1 MSKEEKKPKGARSAK
16 LNDEPTQEVRAP
28 DYLSAVT
35 KHLTESLCEEVFAA
49 TRDRERQRKWTLF
62 TLVWFWIG
70 LLQTRFASQTRAI
83 LEAQKGH
90 PLLPDVDAS
99 PESFFMKI
107 QAVRPV
113 FFRNVFSAFTLAI
126 QTELSPCFA
135 TDLGIDE
142 KTFPEVYAADGS
154 RLEKVGR
161 LLKITR
167 TTTKAILPGSME
179 ALYDVRRGILRDLW
193 FDPDG
198 FASEISMF
206 DQIIGSLPRGALLL
220 ADRYY
225 PKPVIWRDLASRGL
239 FMVSRYNKTV
249 KKRKLETLSR
259 KRSNKINVDDWL
271 VEMGGSQ
278 YGTVPITLRW
288 VHVWNGDF
296 DLVLITNVLDP
307 KILSPIQLVGLYRR
321 RWTVERMY
329 LAMKDVL
336 ELNHLY
342 NCSPA
347 AVGQQ
352 TYATAILYNALRLA
366 QSKMATTSGIPA
378 DDLSVEKLFPALI
391 ENLIKATYMEVGAED
406 MFERLK
412 KYNPGLKWP
421 GFEANHPTLN
431 LTVAHFRVEKRKGHR
446 KKRRFCQG
454 RKGQTSFGKIPG
466 AKRFLRN

>member
-1 MSKEEKKPKGARSAK
+1 MRKDEKKPRARSAGSK
-16 LNDEPTQEVRAP
+16 NGPAKEVRAP
-28 DYLSAVT
+28 DYLAVVT
-35 KHLTESLCEEVFAA
+35 QHLTQSLCDEVFAA

-62 TLVWFWIG
+62 ALVWFWIG
-70 LLQTRFASQTRAI
+70 LLQVRFSSQTRAL
-83 LEAQKGH
+83 LEGQKGH
-90 PLLPDVDAS
+90 PLLPEVDAS

-113 FFRNVFSAFTLAI
+113 FFRNVFLSFTQAI
-126 QTELSPCFA
+126 QPELESDYA
-135 TDLGIDE
+135 ADLGIDPE
-142 KTFPEVYAADGS
+142 IFPEVFAADGS

-179 ALYDVRRGILRDLW
+179 ALYDLRRGTLRELW

-198 FASEISMF
+198 FASELSMF
-206 DQIIGSLPRGALLL
+206 EQVLEALPRGALLL
-220 ADRYY
+220 GDRYY
-225 PKPVIWRDLASRGL
+225 PKPVIWRQLEQRGIW
-239 FMVSRYNKTV
+239 MVSRYNKTV
-249 KKRKLETLSR
+249 KKRKLQTLAR
-259 KRSNKINVDDWL
+259 TRSTRINVDDWI
-271 VEMGGSQ
+271 VEMGGSV
-278 YGTVPITLRW
+278 YGTEPVRLRW

-296 DLVLITNVLDP
+296 DLILVTNVLDP
-307 KILSPIQLVGLYRR
+307 KLLSPLQLLGLYRK

-366 QSKMATTSGIPA
+366 QSRLAKKAGLAP
-378 DDLSVEKLFPALI
+378 DELSVEKLFQALI
-391 ENLIKATYMEVGAED
+391 ENLIKVTYMEAGAER
-406 MFERLK
+406 MFEQIRK
-412 KYNPGLKWP
+412 ANPGLKWP
-421 GFEANHPTLN
+421 GFVPDHPTLN
-431 LTVAHFRVEKRKGHR
+431 LTVAQFRVEKRKGHR

-466 AKRFLRN
+466 AKKFLRN